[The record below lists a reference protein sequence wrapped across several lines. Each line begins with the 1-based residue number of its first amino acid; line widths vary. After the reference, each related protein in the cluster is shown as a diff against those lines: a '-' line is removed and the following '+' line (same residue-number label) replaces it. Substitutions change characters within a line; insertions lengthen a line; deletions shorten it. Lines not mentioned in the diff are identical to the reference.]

1 MFNRFGKIQ
10 RTDERLKDYM
20 PKNLY
25 ERKIKRLKVLME
37 DLKKLNL
44 ASTDEMDEVDEVI
57 TSCSVQCRQRVPIS
71 INGVDV

>member
-44 ASTDEMDEVDEVI
+44 ASTDEMDEVI

>member
-1 MFNRFGKIQ
+1 
-10 RTDERLKDYM
+10 M
-20 PKNLY
+20 PKKLY

-37 DLKKLNL
+37 DLKKLKL

-57 TSCSVQCRQRVPIS
+57 TSCSVQYRQRVPIS